1 MRALYTKICQLLL
14 RHKDYLFMHNIGVF
28 LNIRE
33 LQGLHQVPTEI
44 DVNPVPIVF
53 L

>member
-33 LQGLHQVPTEI
+33 LQGLRQVPTGT
-44 DVNPVPIVF
+44 DASSTSY